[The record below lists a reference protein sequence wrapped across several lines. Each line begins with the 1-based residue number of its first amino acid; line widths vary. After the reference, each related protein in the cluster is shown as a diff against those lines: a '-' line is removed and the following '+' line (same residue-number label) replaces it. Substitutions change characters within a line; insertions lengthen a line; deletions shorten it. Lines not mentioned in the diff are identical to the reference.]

1 MWSFRT
7 RFGGDVFD
15 QLERMRRDMDQMF
28 GDWTA
33 GPIGIR
39 SAGAGTYPQ
48 INVGS
53 SPDRVDIYAFAA
65 GMDPKSLDISMQQNL
80 LTITGERKLDEP
92 EKADYYRKE
101 RFSGSFRRAITL
113 PEDVDPD
120 KVNATYRDGVLHL
133 VVQRREEVKPRKIEV
148 K

>member
-7 RFGGDVFD
+7 RTGGDVFD
-15 QLERMRRDMDQMF
+15 QLERMRREMDQLF
-28 GDWTA
+28 GDWTV
-33 GPIGIR
+33 GPTAIR
-39 SAGAGTYPQ
+39 SGGAGTYPQ
-48 INVGS
+48 INVGAS
-53 SPDRVDIYAFAA
+53 ADRVDVYAFAA
-65 GMDPKSLDISMQQNL
+65 GLDPKTLDISMQQNL

-101 RFSGSFRRAITL
+101 RFAGSFRRAISL

-133 VVQRREEVKPRKIEV
+133 IIQRREEVKPRKVEV